1 MRWVYH
7 AIDSFSGPERVEVG
21 VGVGV
26 GGGVGVEVMVVNGES
41 RVRGD
46 EGSWGRGTRH

>member
-21 VGVGV
+21 VG
-26 GGGVGVEVMVVNGES
+26 GGVGVEVMVVNGES
-41 RVRGD
+41 RIRGD

>member
-7 AIDSFSGPERVEVG
+7 AIDSFSGPEEVEVG

-26 GGGVGVEVMVVNGES
+26 GVGVMVVNGES
-41 RVRGD
+41 RVRG
-46 EGSWGRGTRH
+46 

>member
-7 AIDSFSGPERVEVG
+7 AIDSISGPERVE
-21 VGVGV
+21 V

>member
-1 MRWVYH
+1 
-7 AIDSFSGPERVEVG
+7 
-21 VGVGV
+21 
-26 GGGVGVEVMVVNGES
+26 VEVMVVNGES

>member
-7 AIDSFSGPERVEVG
+7 TIDSFSGPERVE

-41 RVRGD
+41 RVR
-46 EGSWGRGTRH
+46 E

>member
-7 AIDSFSGPERVEVG
+7 AIDSFSGPEGVEVG

-26 GGGVGVEVMVVNGES
+26 GVMVVNGES
-41 RVRGD
+41 RVR
-46 EGSWGRGTRH
+46 E

>member
-7 AIDSFSGPERVEVG
+7 AIDGFSGPEEVELGVG

-26 GGGVGVEVMVVNGES
+26 KVVNGES
-41 RVRGD
+41 RVRGMR
-46 EGSWGRGTRH
+46 GVGGAGTRH